1 MNDEQYGEIELK
13 VESNTEYENK
23 FIKKNFYYFNN
34 ACTQYKFSFVS
45 TENKTKSY
53 INWYENL
60 DKTSKVRLNR
70 NSNLVI
76 FGLAESE
83 ATKKSERE
91 NHDVDLF
98 AKLIGEIEILNLLT
112 TNAKIMFQI
121 EDTKRL
127 NPKKKR

>member
-1 MNDEQYGEIELK
+1 MNDEQHGEIEIK
-13 VESNTEYENK
+13 DKSNAEYENK

-45 TENKTKSY
+45 TEDKRKNF
-53 INWYENL
+53 NWYEN
-60 DKTSKVRLNR
+60 SRERLNR

-76 FGLAESE
+76 FGLAESV

-98 AKLIGEIEILNLLT
+98 AKLIGETEILNLLR
-112 TNAKIMFQI
+112 TNA
-121 EDTKRL
+121 
-127 NPKKKR
+127 

>member
-1 MNDEQYGEIELK
+1 M
-13 VESNTEYENK
+13 YETSLSPN
-23 FIKKNFYYFNN
+23 IIH
-34 ACTQYKFSFVS
+34 S

-53 INWYENL
+53 FNWYENL
-60 DKTSKVRLNR
+60 DKTSKVRLNI

-98 AKLIGEIEILNLLT
+98 AKLIAEINIHHLRFHFHDYLCLFLSHYHHHHV
-112 TNAKIMFQI
+112 I
-121 EDTKRL
+121 
-127 NPKKKR
+127 